1 MLLPGPG
8 AARGVQRFELFRF
21 RFWFRAVAE
30 LRFPPGQSANVVR
43 GAFGKLLR
51 ETAPLETYRYLFE
64 PGAAAGQGPSGLAD
78 WPRPFVFR
86 CAHLD
91 GAALSPG
98 DSFFLDAHVFE
109 LHRPVLPYFRAAFE
123 RWPRT
128 ELTGIEELD
137 LADRPRPG
145 ACSLA
150 LAAGPAPVAAVTLR
164 FVTPTELKAGGRVA
178 DRPEFGFLFA
188 RIRDRIATLSSLYGG
203 SPLDVDFRASGERAA
218 RVRLVR
224 SDLTWEYASRKSGRT
239 AQTHP
244 LGGFTGEAEYEGE
257 LAEFLPWLQ
266 AARWAGVGRQTVW
279 GKGEVHLVPGTGI
292 RDAPQP

>member
-1 MLLPGPG
+1 MLSPGPG
-8 AARGVQRFELFRF
+8 AAAGEQRFEFFRF
-21 RFWFRAVAE
+21 RFWFRAVEE
-30 LRFPPGQSANVVR
+30 LRFPPGQSANLVR

-51 ETAPLETYRYLFE
+51 ETAPLEAYRSLFE
-64 PGAAAGQGPSGLAD
+64 PGGATRQGPSGLAD

-91 GAALSPG
+91 GAVFSPG
-98 DSFFLDAHVFE
+98 APFFWDAHVFE
-109 LHRPVLPYFRAAFE
+109 LRSAVLPYFRAAFE
-123 RWPRT
+123 RLPRT
-128 ELTGIEELD
+128 ALTGIQELD
-137 LADRPRPG
+137 LADRLRPG
-145 ACSLA
+145 PCSLS
-150 LAAGPAPVAAVTLR
+150 LAGAPGSVATVTLR

-178 DRPEFGFLFA
+178 DRPEFAFLFG
-188 RIRDRIATLSSLYGG
+188 RIRDRIATLRSLY
-203 SPLDVDFRASGERAA
+203 SCRPLDVDFRALGERAA

-239 AQTHP
+239 GQTHP

-279 GKGEVHLVPGTGI
+279 GKGEVHLV
-292 RDAPQP
+292 